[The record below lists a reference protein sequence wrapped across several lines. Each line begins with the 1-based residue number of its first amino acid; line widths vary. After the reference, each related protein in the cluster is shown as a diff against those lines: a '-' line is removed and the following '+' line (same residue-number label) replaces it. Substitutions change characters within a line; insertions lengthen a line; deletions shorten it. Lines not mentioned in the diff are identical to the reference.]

1 LGKVQDTDYTGDSED
16 YRGLGHLDNMIGRSY
31 HKGEASPYMGMGM
44 NMHNTYSPMRFL
56 QPSYNSNVNF
66 NTSFTNM
73 GNVSQK
79 MTPGQDNSLYQTYP
93 YKYSDYAY
101 YDYPTTQANPYSQNI
116 YDTYGQADV
125 LDTHPNNA
133 LSLMW
138 SNEVRGLNKR
148 IPSDDF
154 LPPTQ
159 TLNIKRLSSAVS
171 NEQDTPKKV
180 KNDSGDF
187 FVKRNRLC
195 HSKSNKT
202 LKKFP
207 IKAWGYK

>member
-1 LGKVQDTDYTGDSED
+1 
-16 YRGLGHLDNMIGRSY
+16 
-31 HKGEASPYMGMGM
+31 M